1 MEVTQQK
8 IALASLLIFIN
19 TFVCAQQPVE
29 YLQQISAEYEKVNK
43 ETMSYISAVSHGK
56 SARKVEKRRTDLV
69 KQIMQAEFNVR
80 KMKGFAGNSTLRDSV
95 VAYFDLSEKVL
106 NTRYSEIMNLEA
118 IAEQSY
124 DNMELYLNAK
134 NKAEEILEQAADRVD
149 SLVKV
154 FADENKIRL
163 VSGNSEVQKKLAR
176 ASKVN
181 EYYNKLYLLFF
192 KCLKDEAYFLDAVK
206 KQSTVEQL
214 QFAEQL
220 GINAKENLEKIGPI
234 TPFAGD
240 ATLKTACRQAL
251 EFFAQEAATSNLFT
265 DFALQKEKFE
275 KIKESIEKKN
285 PQQRTQT
292 DIDTYN
298 KAVAEYNKALNQF
311 NTAQEKLF
319 KTRNEVLSKW
329 ENTSNAF
336 LNKHVP
342 RY

>member
-1 MEVTQQK
+1 MEMSRIK
-8 IALASLLIFIN
+8 LLFFLLLIMLANFAQ
-19 TFVCAQQPVE
+19 AQQAVE
-29 YLQQISAEYEKVNK
+29 YLQQISYEYEKVSK
-43 ETMSYISAVSHGK
+43 ETMGYISAVSHGK
-56 SARKVEKRRTDLV
+56 SARKVEKRRNDLI
-69 KQIMQAEFNVR
+69 KQIVQAEFNVR
-80 KMKGFAGNSTLRDSV
+80 KMRGFGGTTTLRDSV
-95 VAYFDLSEKVL
+95 VAYFDLNEKVL
-106 NTRYSEIMNLEA
+106 NTKYGEIMNLEA

-134 NKAEEILEQAADRVD
+134 TKAEEILEAAGDRVD
-149 SLVKV
+149 SLVKI
-154 FADENKIRL
+154 FAAENNIRL
-163 VSGNSEVQKKLAR
+163 VGGNSEVQKKLAR

-181 EYYNKLYLLFF
+181 EYYNKLYLLYF
-192 KCLKDEAYFLDAVK
+192 KCVKDEAYFLAAVS

-220 GINAKENLEKIGPI
+220 GLNAKENLEKIGLIPS
-234 TPFAGD
+234 FAGD
-240 ATLKTACRQAL
+240 ATLKTVCRQAL
-251 EFFAQEAATSNLFT
+251 EFFAQEAASSNLFI

-298 KAVAEYNKALNQF
+298 KAVAEYNKALSQF
-311 NTAQEKLF
+311 NATQEKLF
-319 KTRNEVLSKW
+319 KTRNDVLNKW
-329 ENTSNAF
+329 DKTSDAF